1 MRKAVPISP
10 PAPKSGMGSDTRCTN
25 RSYVNGPGGTA
36 IAGEVQVNV
45 GCTESV
51 VAPAG
56 ELSAVSDAHAGTAI
70 GPITPVLAVSPVAA
84 VASTRHSNG
93 CPGLRGIRRA

>member
-1 MRKAVPISP
+1 MRKVVPVN
-10 PAPKSGMGSDTRCTN
+10 PATLKSETGSVTRCTN

-56 ELSAVSDAHAGTAI
+56 ALSAVSDAHAGTVI

-84 VASTRHSNG
+84 VASTRHSSG
-93 CPGLRGIRRA
+93 CPGLSGMRRL